1 MTPRRS
7 VAALL
12 LAALA
17 LLPAAVQAQET
28 GGRWES
34 EVDRV
39 GRVHLRMRMER
50 DGRDGWMNSL
60 TVETSELSGLDAAT
74 AAGDAE
80 DVSFR
85 LEREAGT
92 FSFTGDIRDGRGD
105 GTFRFTPSDAYRQEM
120 ARLGFAD
127 IPIHRLQLFASLDV
141 TTDTVRELQQLG
153 YEALELDELTNFAIH
168 GVSPAYIRE
177 LDELGYASIRP
188 RQLVTMRIHG
198 VTPEYVRRMR
208 AALGGG

>member
-1 MTPRRS
+1 MRRGWS
-7 VAALL
+7 VGL
-12 LAALA
+12 LALA
-17 LLPAAVQAQET
+17 VLVLLPVTAQSQEL

-34 EVDRV
+34 EVDRAD
-39 GRVHLRMRMER
+39 RVHLRMRMER
-50 DGRDGWMNSL
+50 DGRDSWVNTL
-60 TVETSELSGLDAAT
+60 TVEANELSGLDAAT
-74 AAGDAE
+74 AAGDAR

-92 FSFTGDIRDGRGD
+92 FTFSGDIRDGLGD

-127 IPIHRLQLFASLDV
+127 IPIQRLHLFASLDV

-177 LDELGYASIRP
+177 LDGLGYASIRP
-188 RQLVTMRIHG
+188 QQLVTMRIHG
-198 VTPEYVRRMR
+198 VTPEYVRAMR
-208 AALGGG
+208 AALGGS